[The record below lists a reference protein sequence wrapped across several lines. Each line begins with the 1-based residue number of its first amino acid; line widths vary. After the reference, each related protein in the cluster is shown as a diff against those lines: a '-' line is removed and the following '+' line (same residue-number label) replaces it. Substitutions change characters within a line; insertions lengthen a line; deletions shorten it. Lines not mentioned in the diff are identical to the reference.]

1 MKPLPH
7 NSSNK
12 EVKEIATNNKLADLI
27 EKTQSEFAAICRQL
41 ITIQEKQESFNNF
54 ISEQM
59 QRSTSQ
65 VKSHA
70 ITNSSS
76 LPGSTILEDI

>member
-1 MKPLPH
+1 MKPINH
-7 NSSNK
+7 SNSYK
-12 EVKEIATNNKLADLI
+12 ESANNNKIAELI

-54 ISEQM
+54 LAEQM

-70 ITNSSS
+70 ITNSST
-76 LPGSTILEDI
+76 LPASVIPEDI